1 MTLRNGLGPSLLGKV
16 DDAGPGRAYFQS
28 LTVALVCVVLI
39 SLFLVTG
46 WMDLKTLD
54 STLVGYMQNRGLDI
68 IKDFERTA
76 KNNFEALVRSEQ
88 SDLTFSEGTSYLH
101 ETLIMDLV
109 KVAREI
115 DVKWQ
120 NTIPGDKELKEFAS
134 REHLWLIAF
143 LDDRGIIVFANRKV
157 PENILS
163 SAGPVIK
170 EEDEIKI
177 HISNPPRNEGRSDFI
192 VLRGK
197 AYKGTI
203 ILGLDNRAFRYMSLR
218 VSVQMAAD
226 LVAQDS
232 GAKYLVVLNQ
242 RGRGTLA
249 RAGQTTLADNAL
261 VLDAFESA
269 PFPTTRKI
277 VFNGQNLLEITGTFR
292 VKDAFSGIAQ
302 VGLSR
307 RGSDQI
313 LKKEQM
319 RVFISTA
326 FMAAIALL
334 SIWFLH
340 RNQNRNLARIRE
352 MERSLLHAERLSA
365 LGRLAA
371 GLAHEIRNPL
381 NAISMASQRLSRGRS
396 IGPKD
401 KENNL
406 SELTEV
412 IRDEIRHLNHI
423 VEEFLVFSRGHKL
436 NFSNQDLTG
445 LLNQIVLL
453 INEEAES
460 KGIKIETCFSDSP
473 SMIHMDFD
481 KMKQAMFNIVK
492 NAMESISEQGTITL
506 SVQPKEEGW
515 VCIKISD
522 TGCGLVTG
530 EVDHIFDPD
539 YTTKEK
545 GVGLGLP
552 LAYEIIRGHG
562 GEIHVLSHPRRG
574 TTFEILLPLKPKFV
588 VADAYR
594 TSEMDWKGKSS

>member
-1 MTLRNGLGPSLLGKV
+1 MARRHGLGPS
-16 DDAGPGRAYFQS
+16 GRGRVYFQP
-28 LTVALVCVVLI
+28 LTVALVCAILI

-68 IKDFERTA
+68 IKDVERTA
-76 KNNFEALVRSEQ
+76 KNNFQALVRTEQ
-88 SDLTFSEGTSYLH
+88 AELPFSEETSYLH

-109 KVAREI
+109 RVAQGI
-115 DVKWQ
+115 DVNWR
-120 NTIPGDKELKEFAS
+120 NTIPGDEEVKAFTSK
-134 REHLWLIAF
+134 EHLWLIAF
-143 LDDRGIIVFANRKV
+143 LDDQGIIAFANRNV

-170 EEDEIKI
+170 GDDEIKI
-177 HISNPPRNEGRSDFI
+177 YISNPPRNENRSDFI
-192 VLRGK
+192 ALRGK
-197 AYKGTI
+197 AHKGTI
-203 ILGLDNRAFRYMSLR
+203 ILGLDNQAFRYRSLR
-218 VSVQMAAD
+218 VSVQTAAD
-226 LVAQDS
+226 LVGQDS
-232 GAKYLVVLNQ
+232 GATYFVVLNQ
-242 RGRGTLA
+242 RGEILA
-249 RAGQTTLADNAL
+249 RAGQTALAANAP

-269 PFPTTRKI
+269 PVPVTRK
-277 VFNGQNLLEITGTFR
+277 VVLNGQNMLEITSTFR

-307 RGSDQI
+307 SGSDQI

-340 RNQNRNLARIRE
+340 RNQNRNLARIQE

-381 NAISMASQRLSRGRS
+381 NAISMASQRLSRGRPM
-396 IGPKD
+396 GVKD
-401 KENNL
+401 NEYNL
-406 SELTEV
+406 PELTEV

-436 NFSNQDLTG
+436 DFAHRDLTG
-445 LLNQIVLL
+445 LINQIVLL
-453 INEEAES
+453 IHEEAES
-460 KGIKIETCFSDSP
+460 KGITVETCYSDSP
-473 SMIHMDFD
+473 SMIYMDFD
-481 KMKQAMFNIVK
+481 KMKQAIFNIVK

-515 VCIKISD
+515 VCIRISD

-530 EVDHIFDPD
+530 EIDHIFDPD

-552 LAYEIIRGHG
+552 LAHEIILGHG
-562 GEIHVLSHPRRG
+562 GEIHVLSRPGRG
-574 TTFEILLPLKPKFV
+574 TTFEILLPVKRKFV
-588 VADAYR
+588 VANTCR
-594 TSEMDWKGKSS
+594 TPEGDWEGSSS